1 MYGKKLMNIS
11 KVSIPVEI
19 ENNNHRLEVQ
29 IHDILEAISAA
40 ELFVSEID
48 FMQFSCDQK
57 TIFAVERAISL
68 IGATAKRLPISFMDQ
83 YPQINWRRLTSV
95 GDSLMFGYL
104 EVDLNTLWELIRQ
117 DVPFIKELMQKAIAN
132 L

>member
-1 MYGKKLMNIS
+1 MGKDEM
-11 KVSIPVEI
+11 SIPAQI

-29 IHDILEAISAA
+29 IQDILEAISAA
-40 ELFVSEID
+40 ESFVEGID
-48 FMQFSCDQK
+48 FLEFSRDQK
-57 TIFAVERAISL
+57 TIFAIERALGL

-83 YPQINWRRLTSV
+83 YPQINWRRLTGV

-104 EVDLNTLWELIRQ
+104 EVDLNTLWDLTQQ
-117 DVPFIKELMQKAIAN
+117 DVPFIKDLMRNAIAN

>member
-1 MYGKKLMNIS
+1 MGKDEM
-11 KVSIPVEI
+11 SIPAQI

-29 IHDILEAISAA
+29 IQDILEAIAAA
-40 ELFVSEID
+40 ESFVEGID
-48 FMQFSCDQK
+48 FLEFSRDQK
-57 TIFAVERAISL
+57 TIFAIERAIGL

-83 YPQINWRRLTSV
+83 YPQINWRRLTGV

-104 EVDLNTLWELIRQ
+104 EVDLNTLWDLTQQ
-117 DVPFIKELMQKAIAN
+117 DVPFIKDLMRKAIAN